1 MSTTQPPAARAARS
15 GEGAARMAQSALP
28 GEVPAAVAAGQL
40 ATRYVSA
47 AAEARV
53 GGDLLE
59 IASDGGARAGSSE
72 TRAARDCRRRGW
84 PVSR

>member
-1 MSTTQPPAARAARS
+1 MSTTQPPAARATRS
-15 GEGAARMAQSALP
+15 GEGAARVAQSALLH
-28 GEVPAAVAAGQL
+28 EAPATVAAGRL
-40 ATRYVSA
+40 ASRYVS

-59 IASDGGARAGSSE
+59 IVSDGGTHAGSSE